1 MKTARPDTMDV
12 GLLLR
17 QFGGDTCLTQVSE
30 FKLPISLAI
39 IDAPTPSR
47 ARQVEGY

>member
-1 MKTARPDTMDV
+1 MTVSLCADACCVDSYKLKNIE
-12 GLLLR
+12 LLY
-17 QFGGDTCLTQVSE
+17 TQVSE
-30 FKLPISLAI
+30 FKSPISLTI